1 MARSIFGLVIL
12 FLLATP
18 AHSQGITAGDPGC
31 AIDCLTGFS
40 ECLGASG
47 CQIVDA
53 ARCANGEPCNG
64 GFCGSSTQRCPRLRQ
79 PPGCGTAC
87 DLQRA
92 DCVQTCGPRFS
103 IQQVAEIIEGQFD
116 PEIAQQLLE
125 PVVAAMEAARNAVG
139 DARPQ
144 VIEQMDSYR
153 ARVRALAGSLIDE
166 ATADTLEDLAFDV
179 EMSLSEQAFERC
191 FLSPLEA
198 GALGLQSKA
207 IAPSP

>member
-1 MARSIFGLVIL
+1 MARLTFGLVIL
-12 FLLATP
+12 LLLATP
-18 AHSQGITAGDPGC
+18 ARAQGIAAGDPGC
-31 AIDCLTGFS
+31 TIGCLTGFS
-40 ECLGASG
+40 ECLGANG
-47 CQIVDA
+47 CQLVDVA
-53 ARCANGEPCNG
+53 VCANGLPCNHG
-64 GFCGSSTQRCPRLRQ
+64 YCGDTTQRCQQLRQ

-103 IQQVAEIIEGQFD
+103 IQQVAEVIQGQFD
-116 PEIAQQLLE
+116 PEVAQQLLE
-125 PVVAAMEAARNAVG
+125 PVVAAMEATRNAAG

-144 VIEQMDSYR
+144 VIEQMETYR
-153 ARVRALAGSLIDE
+153 ARVRALAGSVIDE

-179 EMSLSEQAFERC
+179 ETSLSEQAFERC

-207 IAPSP
+207 AAP